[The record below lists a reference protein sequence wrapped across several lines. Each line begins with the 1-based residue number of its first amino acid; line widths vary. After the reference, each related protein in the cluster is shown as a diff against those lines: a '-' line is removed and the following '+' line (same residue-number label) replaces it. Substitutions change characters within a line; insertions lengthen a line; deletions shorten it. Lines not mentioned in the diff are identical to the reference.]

1 MGWLTDSEL
10 RMKHDE
16 LDTLKMK
23 RDDITK
29 KIENFLAAHE
39 NADGRLSAA
48 DAEKLRN
55 MENQAVK
62 YSGLIEEIQDELLRQ
77 PSKEERE
84 KYYAILPNPGAD
96 NPFVLG
102 TLQTSRPGI
111 YGQAYRRNF
120 IHAFRQN
127 FKGAHDYLREGASR
141 DGGYLLP
148 TEFDTRLVTR
158 LAEDN
163 VLRQISRVIT
173 TASVHQ
179 INIVASE
186 PAASW
191 IGEGEEIQLSKP
203 EFAQK
208 SLGAYKLAVGSKVSN
223 ELLQDSYYDL
233 ETALIDIFGRAI
245 SSAEEEAFI
254 NGDGTGN
261 KPLGVF
267 KALSASASSF
277 VTSRGAEISADDIF
291 AVYYSVERPYRRNAV
306 WLASD
311 SAVENLRRL
320 RDANQN
326 FLWSNSLVDGEPP
339 TLLGAK
345 IFTSRAMPAVSTG
358 EVPLLFGDFRN
369 FFVIGDRGQRQ
380 IRPLRELYA
389 LSDMTAYLMIQRV
402 DCCVT
407 DTRAFR
413 GLKIK

>member
-1 MGWLTDSEL
+1 MSGFAGLEPTIKAINGGKNIALANKE
-10 RMKHDE
+10 
-16 LDTLKMK
+16 TLVVAG
-23 RDDITK
+23 
-29 KIENFLAAHE
+29 E
-39 NADGRLSAA
+39 
-48 DAEKLRN
+48 
-55 MENQAVK
+55 
-62 YSGLIEEIQDELLRQ
+62 
-77 PSKEERE
+77 
-84 KYYAILPNPGAD
+84 
-96 NPFVLG
+96 
-102 TLQTSRPGI
+102 
-111 YGQAYRRNF
+111 
-120 IHAFRQN
+120 
-127 FKGAHDYLREGASR
+127 
-141 DGGYLLP
+141 
-148 TEFDTRLVTR
+148 LVTK

-163 VLRQISRVIT
+163 VLRQISRVIMT
-173 TASVHQ
+173 QSVHQ
-179 INIVASE
+179 INLVATE

-261 KPLGVF
+261 KPLGVL
-267 KALSASASSF
+267 KALTASASSF

-326 FLWSNSLVDGEPP
+326 FLWSNSLIDGEPP
-339 TLLGAK
+339 TLLGTRIYTTPAL
-345 IFTSRAMPAVSTG
+345 PAVATG
-358 EVPLLFGDFRN
+358 EVPLLFGNFQN
-369 FFVIGDRGQRQ
+369 FFTVADRGQRQ

-389 LSDMTAYLMIQRV
+389 LSDMTAFMMIERV